1 MDSQQ
6 LLELFQAIQWQ
17 EFQWLR
23 PLWLLGIPISVLVI
37 ALLWRG
43 QQRRGNWQQIIAP
56 ELLPHLLEGKLQK
69 QQTLPLIGLLAAWI
83 LTCLALAGPTWE
95 KIPQPIH
102 KTESA
107 LVVLLDLSPSMHAED
122 LKPSRLVRARLKLI
136 DLLKERKEG
145 LTALIAYGGEAHIIT
160 PLTDD
165 TQTLIS
171 LLPAL
176 SPDIMPLQGSNTEMA
191 VELGLQLLN
200 DAGLQRGELLL
211 ITDGVEEP
219 AIKTISNTLT
229 SAHRLS
235 VLGVGTD
242 AGAPIPIRQGGFA
255 KQDGAI
261 VVAKLDSDNL
271 KSLAQD
277 NGGIFRQLSAT
288 DTDLSALTAQPDML
302 DKRTRELERQFD
314 IWFERG
320 PYLALLLLPFV
331 ALAFRRG
338 WAASIAILVFSAGT
352 LTPQTSYAFDWDD
365 LWQRKDQQ
373 GQKLLE
379 QDQVQAAAETFKDSQ
394 WKASAHYKSGDY
406 DKAAELFSQ
415 EDSAKA
421 HYNRGNALA
430 KQQQFDQAIEAYQQ
444 ALEKDP
450 EHKDAQAN
458 KTLVEQLKQQQEQQ
472 QQNQQGQGQ
481 NQDQNQDQ
489 QTQDQ
494 QNQDQQNQSQGE
506 QSQQGQDQQDQNQQ
520 GQDQQSQNQQN
531 QDQQSQDQQQGQQS
545 QQQNGQSDQQQEQKQ
560 EQQANQSQED
570 KAEQQQGQQP
580 QDAKPSENEHENE
593 QQAQDQQMAAQETDE
608 QSESDQALE
617 QWLRKVPDD
626 PSGLMKRKLQY
637 QHNLRRKQYRAGT
650 WEPPENEANTRW

>member
-1 MDSQQ
+1 MDSQE
-6 LLELFQAIQWQ
+6 LLTIWQ

-23 PLWLLGIPISVLVI
+23 PFWLLGIPISLLAI

-43 QQRRGNWQQIIAP
+43 QQRRGNWKQIIAP

-69 QQTLPLIGLLAAWI
+69 QQKLPLIGLLAGWI

-191 VELGLQLLN
+191 VELGLQLLA

-211 ITDGVEEP
+211 ITDGVEQP
-219 AIKTISNTLT
+219 AVKSISNTLT
-229 SAHRLS
+229 SAYRLS

-261 VVAKLDSDNL
+261 VVAKLVSRNL

-277 NGGIFRQLSAT
+277 NGGIFRLLSAT
-288 DTDLSALTAQPDML
+288 DTDLSALTAQPDMM

-320 PYLALLLLPFV
+320 PYLALFLLPFV
-331 ALAFRRG
+331 AFAFRRG
-338 WAASIAILVFSAGT
+338 WAAAMAVVMFSAGT
-352 LTPQTSYAFDWDD
+352 LTPQTSYAFGWDD

-379 QDQVQAAAETFKDSQ
+379 QEQPQAAAEAFEDSQ
-394 WKASAHYKSGDY
+394 WKASAHYKNGDY
-406 DKAAELFSQ
+406 NKAAELYGQ

-430 KQQQFDQAIEAYQQ
+430 KQQQFDQAIEAYKQ
-444 ALEKDP
+444 ALQLDP
-450 EHKDAQAN
+450 EHPDAQTN
-458 KTLVEQLKQQQEQQ
+458 KELVEQLKQQQEQ

-481 NQDQNQDQ
+481 NQDQNQ
-489 QTQDQ
+489 
-494 QNQDQQNQSQGE
+494 QNQDQQDQG
-506 QSQQGQDQQDQNQQ
+506 QQGQNQESQDQKNKQNQQ
-520 GQDQQSQNQQN
+520 GQDQQNQGQQQSSNDQKQENQQ
-531 QDQQSQDQQQGQQS
+531 QDNQS
-545 QQQNGQSDQQQEQKQ
+545 QQQNGQTDQQREQTQQQK
-560 EQQANQSQED
+560 QQANESQQD
-570 KAEQQQGQQP
+570 KTEQQQGQQP
-580 QDAKPSENEHENE
+580 QETTPAEE
-593 QQAQDQQMAAQETDE
+593 QQANEQQMAAQETGE

-650 WEPPENEANTRW
+650 WEPPENEANKRW

>member
-1 MDSQQ
+1 MDSQ
-6 LLELFQAIQWQ
+6 ELFAIWQ

-23 PLWLLGIPISVLVI
+23 PLWLLGIPASLLVV

-43 QQRRGNWQQIIAP
+43 QQRRGNWQQIISP

-69 QQTLPLIGLLAAWI
+69 QQKLPLIGLLVAWVI
-83 LTCLALAGPTWE
+83 TCLALAGPTWE

-191 VELGLQLLN
+191 VELGLQLLA

-211 ITDGVEEP
+211 ITDGVEQP
-219 AIKTISNTLT
+219 AINSISNTL
-229 SAHRLS
+229 SAAHRLS

-261 VVAKLDSDNL
+261 VVAKLESSNL
-271 KSLAQD
+271 KSLAQN

-331 ALAFRRG
+331 AFAFRRG
-338 WAASIAILVFSAGT
+338 WAAAIAVVMFSAGT
-352 LTPQTSYAFDWDD
+352 LTPQTSYAFGWQD

-379 QDQVQAAAETFKDSQ
+379 QQQNQEAAETFENNQ
-394 WKASAHYKSGDY
+394 WKASAHYKNGDY
-406 DKAAELFSQ
+406 DKAAELFGQ

-444 ALEKDP
+444 ALQLDP
-450 EHKDAQAN
+450 SHQDAQAN
-458 KTLVEQLKQQQEQQ
+458 KELVEQLKQQQEQ

-481 NQDQNQDQ
+481 NQDQNQQDQ
-489 QTQDQ
+489 EQQGQNQQGQNQDSQDQ
-494 QNQDQQNQSQGE
+494 QNQDQQSQQGRNQQD
-506 QSQQGQDQQDQNQQ
+506 QSQQDQDQQQSSDQKQQDQQD
-520 GQDQQSQNQQN
+520 
-531 QDQQSQDQQQGQQS
+531 
-545 QQQNGQSDQQQEQKQ
+545 GQSDQQQSQAEQQ
-560 EQQANQSQED
+560 EQQANDTEQDKADQPQNQQSQR
-570 KAEQQQGQQP
+570 QQP
-580 QDAKPSENEHENE
+580 EDAKPSDEQPNNE
-593 QQAQDQQMAAQETDE
+593 QQMAAQETEE